1 MESRAIILLID
12 KRFLVGLTL
21 EGMEIII
28 NINNNIRKMILNILL
43 NIQCNLI
50 VYIAG
55 LGFYCKQMEAQKGPS
70 WFNCGLS

>member
-28 NINNNIRKMILNILL
+28 DINNNIRKMILNILL
-43 NIQCNLI
+43 NIHVQLLI
-50 VYIAG
+50 VYIAD

-70 WFNCGLS
+70 